1 MARRIVLL
9 NGIPAG
15 STIALIRSPS
25 SAPLHDGMSLMLR
38 SSLQIRVSAKSLFGN
53 LNPRDN
59 MIDLLVEF
67 LVLFLRKISDTWAK
81 QIPIWCTNL
90 VMVFLRD
97 KVPSGAA

>member
-38 SSLQIRVSAKSLFGN
+38 SSW
-53 LNPRDN
+53 
-59 MIDLLVEF
+59 

-90 VMVFLRD
+90 AMVSVRD
-97 KVPSGAA
+97 KVASGAA